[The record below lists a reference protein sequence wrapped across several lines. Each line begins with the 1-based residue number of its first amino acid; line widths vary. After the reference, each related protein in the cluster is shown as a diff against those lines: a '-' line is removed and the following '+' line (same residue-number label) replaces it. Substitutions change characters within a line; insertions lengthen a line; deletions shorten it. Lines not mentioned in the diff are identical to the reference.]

1 MCKTAL
7 YIKSTKGK
15 GRGVYCEH
23 PILKDEVIEE
33 CPLLVIPETDHV
45 SLESTKLVD
54 YFFSFNKAE
63 NTKAL
68 ALGFGSLYNHK
79 RLPNA
84 HYWIDIEAKS
94 ITFYAL
100 EDIDKDQE
108 ICINYGGNPESDFSE
123 WFTARNITYHDV

>member
-1 MCKTAL
+1 MSTAVL
-7 YIKSTKGK
+7 YTKSTKGK
-15 GRGVYCEH
+15 GRGVYCGH
-23 PILKDEVIEE
+23 PILKNEIIEE
-33 CPLLVIPETDHV
+33 CPLLIIPANELDR
-45 SLESTKLVD
+45 LEPTMLVD
-54 YFFSFNKAE
+54 YFFCFNKAE

-100 EDIDKDQE
+100 EDIDKDKE
-108 ICINYGGNPESDFSE
+108 ICINYGGDPGVDFNE
-123 WFTARNITYHDV
+123 WFTARNINLL